1 MEGEKNIF
9 CSTGIYRAWSDCGN
23 DQKLVLL
30 GDSFQVAMLPYLERD
45 FAEICVA
52 HRDEKQ
58 KVIQDVREAD
68 VLVVSAVERFDR
80 ALFETAQALIGYL
93 SE

>member
-1 MEGEKNIF
+1 
-9 CSTGIYRAWSDCGN
+9 
-23 DQKLVLL
+23 
-30 GDSFQVAMLPYLERD
+30 MLPYLERD

-80 ALFETAQALIGYL
+80 GPPVATSPVGSPKVSVILQSRKSVTGISSAL
-93 SE
+93 